1 MITALSGTSRL
12 RNTAIS
18 SRKLSTST
26 APMKIGSRADE
37 PLRHVDARRGEPA
50 DVHLRRRS
58 RAPPSGIT
66 SSRRVCHE
74 VGGALPTAAS
84 SAGSRG

>member
-26 APMKIGSRADE
+26 APMKIGSRDD
-37 PLRHVDARRGEPA
+37 RRSDDVDARRGEPA
-50 DVHLRRRS
+50 DVDLHVGARAARR
-58 RAPPSGIT
+58 G
-66 SSRRVCHE
+66 
-74 VGGALPTAAS
+74 
-84 SAGSRG
+84 